1 MDFLDKLFIA
11 EVKRLFKDELKEV
24 LKEALRE
31 LDLERVSELGQPSNV
46 VLLDRKS
53 AAKMLA
59 ISLPTLDYYTKQGVI
74 TGRRIGRKVLYRE
87 DELLNAGKAITQ
99 IKYKRRDYV

>member
-1 MDFLDKLFIA
+1 MDFLDKLFS
-11 EVKRLFKDELKEV
+11 EGLKRLFKDELKEV

-31 LDLERVSELGQPSNV
+31 LASEGGDSRQTSNV

-53 AAKMLA
+53 AAKILA